1 MIRICNCTFFH
12 FYTTALALN
21 ATLWEERSCSKSQGA
36 IFWYNIYIFANLYY
50 IPYVFHHEIYF
61 QITILIFA
69 LHSEI
74 IFIFCCKKCIFEK
87 HFVLYIPTI
96 GILIGLWPF
105 FKKKSVFKLELLVQ
119 ITKTQWAKL
128 GKSRYIKYILFS

>member
-1 MIRICNCTFFH
+1 MPIEVIILSIEVIRICNCTFFH

-87 HFVLYIPTI
+87 HFVLYICTYNRNSNRT
-96 GILIGLWPF
+96 LTLF
-105 FKKKSVFKLELLVQ
+105 LKKNQSSSLNC
-119 ITKTQWAKL
+119 
-128 GKSRYIKYILFS
+128 